1 MCSSLY
7 YLEYSKYVHFTQTAK
22 SAFLGSAPQ
31 VLKDCELLINKR
43 DQLRVSLFSAFAVSA
58 ETLNKVANLKPK
70 SSFEAPNT
78 LSKA

>member
-1 MCSSLY
+1 M
-7 YLEYSKYVHFTQTAK
+7 
-22 SAFLGSAPQ
+22 GSAPQ

-70 SSFEAPNT
+70 SSFEAPNQ